1 KRHNAAIAE
10 QNGGKVPSNEELENF
25 NIKYIVEAPVDSA
38 DKKSAIQSCD
48 NERLR
53 AARKRSKKLKQRLAA
68 KAAQFETNS
77 GPKVVTGKTIQT
89 PNKSKITKLFKIAV
103 PDLSALSADT
113 QITGHWPTNM
123 THSLERNLNELEKL
137 FRNNSGR
144 PSSGGT
150 GAADSLYFHSLNGVQ
165 LLTKILSRIM
175 NGTRERPTSLTDRS
189 NQKLAALYELVCGQH
204 LDVADYVLQ
213 SQHVIDL
220 LDILCHRINLLDT
233 TLMNTAAPTCD
244 IVVGAL
250 CRLLST
256 IFDTLHGHYSTLTD
270 STDDSL
276 AFNHIIQDVISYI
289 VSVGM
294 IDKLSLMMAN
304 TRGPVDDNPE
314 LTQCLRSVVSL
325 FSSLSKLMA
334 LRVEHRFGARLA
346 DDDTQLMLTF
356 QMTHIGGVVSL
367 IY

>member
-1 KRHNAAIAE
+1 
-10 QNGGKVPSNEELENF
+10 
-25 NIKYIVEAPVDSA
+25 
-38 DKKSAIQSCD
+38 
-48 NERLR
+48 
-53 AARKRSKKLKQRLAA
+53 
-68 KAAQFETNS
+68 
-77 GPKVVTGKTIQT
+77 
-89 PNKSKITKLFKIAV
+89 
-103 PDLSALSADT
+103 
-113 QITGHWPTNM
+113 
-123 THSLERNLNELEKL
+123 
-137 FRNNSGR
+137 
-144 PSSGGT
+144 
-150 GAADSLYFHSLNGVQ
+150 
-165 LLTKILSRIM
+165 M

-189 NQKLAALYELVCGQH
+189 NAKLAALYELVCGQH

-233 TLMNTAAPTCD
+233 TLMSTSGEGTTALTCD

-276 AFNHIIQDVISYI
+276 AFNHIIQDLISYI

-304 TRGPVDDNPE
+304 TRGPVDDHPE

-334 LRVEHRFGARLA
+334 LRVEERFGARLA

-367 IY
+367 IYGVLLHSGAPQRADGDRPPPAADHTLDLTLEVIRLLNYVSLLDLNVVQCVLGGEGLSLQLRHICSYLLWYCTHHKKEALLNEAILLVGNFVVLNDENQALLESGQRPTVVQQLCSLPIEYFSDDRLSR

>member
-1 KRHNAAIAE
+1 M
-10 QNGGKVPSNEELENF
+10 
-25 NIKYIVEAPVDSA
+25 
-38 DKKSAIQSCD
+38 
-48 NERLR
+48 
-53 AARKRSKKLKQRLAA
+53 RSTKLKQRLAA
-68 KAAQFETNS
+68 KAAQFEANS
-77 GPKVVTGKTIQT
+77 GPKVVTGKTVQT
-89 PNKSKITKLFKIAV
+89 PNKSKIKKLFK
-103 PDLSALSADT
+103 DLSALSADN

-137 FRNNSGR
+137 FRINSGR

-165 LLTKILSRIM
+165 LLTKMLSRIM
-175 NGTRERPTSLTDRS
+175 NGTREKPTSLTDRS
-189 NQKLAALYELVCGQH
+189 NAKLAELYELVCGQH

-233 TLMNTAAPTCD
+233 TLMGSSSGRTAAQTCD

-250 CRLLST
+250 
-256 IFDTLHGHYSTLTD
+256 
-270 STDDSL
+270 TDDCL

-314 LTQCLRSVVSL
+314 LTQCLRNVVSL

-367 IY
+367 IYGVLLH